1 MKMLLQKQ
9 LEEQRQLRLD
19 LPPSTEASGSS
30 SLKYTYHIPAAKGLL
45 A

>member
-19 LPPSTEASGSS
+19 LPPSTEASGSF